1 MATAMAFALFLW
13 VLRQYFLPPARLFVI
28 MIINTKLIIILY
40 HYAMQPTD
48 LTDTC
53 KRYTPHPEPEDRRI
67 DSNVLLGSEGR
78 VVIEHDGQQ
87 YLLRQ
92 TQAGKL
98 ILTK

>member
-1 MATAMAFALFLW
+1 
-13 VLRQYFLPPARLFVI
+13 

-40 HYAMQPTD
+40 YYAMQSTD
-48 LTDTC
+48 LAETG
-53 KRYTPHPEPEDRRI
+53 KRYAPHPEPEDRRI
-67 DSNVLLGSEGR
+67 DSNELLGREGR

>member
-1 MATAMAFALFLW
+1 MPGVTFM
-13 VLRQYFLPPARLFVI
+13 I
-28 MIINTKLIIILY
+28 MIITKQLIIILNN
-40 HYAMQPTD
+40 YAMQPTD
-48 LTDTC
+48 LSATD
-53 KRYTPHPEPEDRRI
+53 KRHTPHPEPDDRRI
-67 DSNVLLGSEGR
+67 DSNTLLGSEGR